1 MTHSAPDTRADVL
14 LVCSSGGH
22 VLQMLSLRQAWEEFE
37 HVWISDDTPDTRS
50 LLRGERVEF
59 AHGPTSRNLRSLV
72 LNVVLAWR
80 VVRRT
85 RPQVIMSTGAAIAVP
100 FSWVGRLLGVKVV
113 YIESVT
119 RVDSAS
125 LSGKLVAPVAS
136 RVYVQW
142 PELEPHLRRARYAGT
157 VFGG

>member
-1 MTHSAPDTRADVL
+1 MTDPAPDSRADVL

-22 VLQMLSLRQAWEEFE
+22 VLQMLSLRPAWEEFE
-37 HVWISDDTPDTRS
+37 HVWISDDTPDVLS

-59 AHGPTSRNLRSLV
+59 AHGPTCRNLRSFL
-72 LNVVLAWR
+72 LNILLAWR
-80 VVRRT
+80 VVRRR
-85 RPQVIMSTGAAIAVP
+85 RPQVILSTGAAIAVP
-100 FSWVGRLLGVKVV
+100 FSLVGRLLGVKVV

-119 RVDSAS
+119 RVHLPS
-125 LSGKLVAPVAS
+125 LSGRLVAPVAS

-142 PELEPHLRRARYAGT
+142 PDLEPHLPRARYAGT

>member
-1 MTHSAPDTRADVL
+1 MTDPTPGSRADVL

-22 VLQMLSLRQAWEEFE
+22 VLQMISLRAAWEGFE
-37 HVWISDDTPDTRS
+37 RVWISDDTSDTRS
-50 LLRGERVEF
+50 LLRGERVTF
-59 AHGPTSRNLRSLV
+59 AHGPTSRNLRSFV
-72 LNVVLAWR
+72 LNLVLAWR
-80 VVRRT
+80 IVRRT
-85 RPQVIMSTGAAIAVP
+85 RPRVILSTGAAIAVP
-100 FSWVGRLLGVKVV
+100 FAWVGRLLGAKVV

-119 RVDSAS
+119 RVDSPS
-125 LSGKLVAPVAS
+125 LSGRLVAPVAN